1 MGREHGHSE
10 FNQEKKIVIQ
20 KYISLGEIASTV
32 SHEMQNALI
41 SISGF
46 CDLIQNKKKE
56 NIPFDEELN
65 EIKKIS
71 EMAKSIFMEML
82 KFSKNQEISKEKE
95 PFSIN
100 EIIEESM
107 IMLKTNKLVKFDLRL
122 DSSLPLLSCHAV
134 QIKQVLVNIILNGID
149 AMENHSGTITVTTGK
164 MPLPFGIYVRIE
176 DTGCGMSEEA
186 IKILF
191 KPFHT
196 TKDSGTGLGL
206 SVCRD
211 IIADHN
217 GYIHVSSI
225 LGKGST
231 FTLVLLNDGFISH
244 LDIIDL

>member
-10 FNQEKKIVIQ
+10 FNQEKKIAIQ

-32 SHEMQNALI
+32 SHEMKNALI

-56 NIPFDEELN
+56 NLPFDEELN
-65 EIKKIS
+65 EIKKTS

-95 PFSIN
+95 SLLIN
-100 EIIEESM
+100 EIIEETM
-107 IMLKTNKLVKFDLRL
+107 VMLKTNKLVKFDLRL
-122 DSSLPLLSCHAV
+122 DSSLPPLNCHAV
-134 QIKQVLVNIILNGID
+134 KIKQVLVNIILNGID
-149 AMENHSGTITVTTGK
+149 AMENHTGTITVTTGK
-164 MPLPFGIYVRIE
+164 MSLPFGIFIRIE
-176 DTGCGMSEEA
+176 DTGCGMSEEV
-186 IKILF
+186 IKTLF

-217 GYIHVSSI
+217 GYIHVSST
-225 LGKGST
+225 LSKGTT

-244 LDIIDL
+244 PDIIDL